1 MAYDE
6 GASPI
11 TVPVAEFPIP
21 SRSAGGVVIE
31 NAPPPFTVGQG
42 DKQMWLAFYFNGF

>member
-1 MAYDE
+1 VAYDE
-6 GASPI
+6 GATVV

-21 SRSAGGVVIE
+21 RSAGGVVIE

-42 DKQMWLAFYFNGF
+42 DKQM